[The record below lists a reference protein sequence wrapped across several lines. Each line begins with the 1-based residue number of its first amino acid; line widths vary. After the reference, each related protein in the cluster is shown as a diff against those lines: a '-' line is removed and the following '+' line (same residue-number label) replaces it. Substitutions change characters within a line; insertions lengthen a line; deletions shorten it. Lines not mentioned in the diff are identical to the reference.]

1 MKRKHRYSQ
10 YLLVMTVPFFLTGC
24 WSSKE
29 IEDLGLIVGT
39 SLDLETG
46 DVSSEEQQDARYAN
60 RELLTITN
68 QFVTSE
74 TTVSGTREGALPEK
88 AYKNVSET
96 GDAVLPTLRNML
108 LKVDKHSFA
117 EHSKVIIIGEE
128 LASTVN
134 LQQTLDFFLR
144 ELEIRPSGLLLIA
157 QNQAS
162 QALETNE
169 PTKIPAFQLVE
180 MMEGHERTTKILPPM
195 TVAKLEGKLYSD
207 SSFLLQNVIAENG
220 EVKFAGAAI
229 IEGKTKKLRGFL
241 NESDIEGI
249 AWMSGDAKGGLVKG
263 FDEESGAPIVYEII
277 STKSKIIPHLKGDQI
292 SFTIKI
298 QSEGRIAEHWVLSD
312 KAFDNQF
319 LKKAEK
325 VFEKEI
331 ERLVMQVLEKT
342 QHEFQTDVSGFGNKL
357 RINYPRVW
365 QKIKKEWD
373 QTFSEVPITCEV
385 NVSIKDYGT
394 SGD

>member
-1 MKRKHRYSQ
+1 MKRKHQYIR
-10 YLLVMTVPFFLTGC
+10 YLLLMTVSFLLTGC

-29 IEDLGLIVGT
+29 IEDLGIIVGT

-60 RELLTITN
+60 RDLLTITN
-68 QFVTSE
+68 QFITSE
-74 TTVSGTREGALPEK
+74 TTVSGTKEGTLPEK
-88 AYKNVSET
+88 AYKNVTET

-108 LKVDKHSFA
+108 LKVDKRSFA
-117 EHSKVIIIGEE
+117 EHSKVIIIGED

-157 QNQAS
+157 QNRAS

-207 SSFLLQNVIAENG
+207 SSFLLQNVLAEDG
-220 EVKFAGAAI
+220 EVRFAGAAV

-241 NESDIEGI
+241 NESDLEGI
-249 AWMSGDAKGGLVKG
+249 AWITGEGKGGLVKG
-263 FDEESGAPIVYEII
+263 FDEESGAPIIYEII
-277 STKSKIIPHLKGDQI
+277 SAKSKIIPLIKDDQI

-298 QSEGRIAEHWVLSD
+298 QTEGRISEHWVLSD
-312 KAFDNQF
+312 KAFDNRF

-331 ERLVMQVLEKT
+331 ERLVKKVLEKT
-342 QHEFQTDVSGFGNKL
+342 QHEFQTDVAGFGNKI
-357 RINYPRVW
+357 RIDYPKVW
-365 QKIKKEWD
+365 QKIKKDWD

-385 NVSIKDYGT
+385 NVTIKDYGT

>member
-1 MKRKHRYSQ
+1 MKRKHRYIR
-10 YLLVMTVPFFLTGC
+10 YLLVITVSFLLTGC

-68 QFVTSE
+68 QFITSE
-74 TTVSGTREGALPEK
+74 TTVSGTKEGALPER
-88 AYKNVSET
+88 AYKNVTET

-108 LKVDKHSFA
+108 LKVDKRSFA

-144 ELEIRPSGLLLIA
+144 ELEIRPSGQLLIA
-157 QNQAS
+157 QNRAS

-207 SSFLLQNVIAENG
+207 SSFLLQNVLAEDG
-220 EVKFAGAAI
+220 EVRFAGAAV

-241 NESDIEGI
+241 NESDLEGI
-249 AWMSGDAKGGLVKG
+249 AWITGKGKGGLVKG
-263 FDEESGAPIVYEII
+263 FDEESGAPIIYEII
-277 STKSKIIPHLKGDQI
+277 SAKSKIIPQIKDDQI
-292 SFTIKI
+292 SFTLKI
-298 QSEGRIAEHWVLSD
+298 QTEGRISEHWVLSD
-312 KAFDNQF
+312 KAFDNRF

-331 ERLVMQVLEKT
+331 ERLVKKVLEKT
-342 QHEFQTDVSGFGNKL
+342 QHEFQTDVSGFGNKV
-357 RINYPRVW
+357 RIDYPKVW
-365 QKIKKEWD
+365 QKIKKDWD

-385 NVSIKDYGT
+385 NVTIKDYGT